1 MTVILAKENTEEKTA
16 MRDAYVQALM
26 EVAEQNDRVLALDA
40 DLMLALGLGPFTK
53 KYPARA
59 INVGVQEANMY
70 GVCAGLSLVGYVP
83 YAHTFACFAS
93 RRAFDQIFMS
103 CAYAKLNV
111 RVVGSDPGVT
121 AMLNGG
127 THMAFEDIALMRAVP
142 QMTILEPV
150 DSVMMRDLV
159 RQTADLYGMYYIRL
173 MRKPQVKL
181 YEEGS
186 TFTIGKAVTLRE
198 GTDVT
203 IIATGFLAWEA
214 LKAAQTLAER
224 GIQARVLNMFTVK
237 PVDQEAIVAAAQET
251 GAVVTAENHNAMNGL
266 GSAVAET
273 LVETCPVPMERIGVF
288 EQFGEVGSLDYLK
301 ERFGMTA
308 AHIVEKAVKVINRKK
323 VRQSEPA

>member
-1 MTVILAKENTEEKTA
+1 MTVILAKENIEDKTA
-16 MRDAYVQALM
+16 LRDAYVQTLM

-53 KYPARA
+53 KFPARA

-121 AMLNGG
+121 AMINGG

-214 LKAAQTLAER
+214 LQAAQTLAER
-224 GIQARVLNMFTVK
+224 GIQARVLNMFTIK
-237 PVDQEAIVAAAQET
+237 PIDREAIVAAAQET

-266 GSAVAET
+266 GSAVAEM

-288 EQFGEVGSLDYLK
+288 EQFGEVGPLDYLK
-301 ERFGMTA
+301 EHFGMTA
-308 AHIVEKAVKVINRKK
+308 AHIAEKAVKVINRKK
-323 VRQSEPA
+323 QRQSEPA

>member
-1 MTVILAKENTEEKTA
+1 
-16 MRDAYVQALM
+16 
-26 EVAEQNDRVLALDA
+26 
-40 DLMLALGLGPFTK
+40 LGLGPFTK

-121 AMLNGG
+121 AMFNGG

-186 TFTIGKAVTLRE
+186 MFTIGKAVTLRE
-198 GTDVT
+198 GMDVT

-214 LKAAQTLAER
+214 LKAAQILAER
-224 GIQARVLNMFTVK
+224 GIQARVLNMFTIK
-237 PVDQEAIVAAAQET
+237 PVDQDAILAAAQET

-273 LVETCPVPMERIGVF
+273 LVEVCPVPMERIGVF
-288 EQFGEVGSLDYLK
+288 EQFGEVGPLDYLK
-301 ERFGMTA
+301 DRFGMTA
-308 AHIVEKAVKVINRKK
+308 AHIAEKTVKVISRKK
-323 VRQSEPA
+323 QRQSEPA